1 MRCRTRS
8 PANCP
13 DPGVSRRFRCPGMLP
28 QCYPAPTGLFFQVP
42 ETAVFQRFRTSRK
55 QRPRVTLGLFWPAKR
70 GDDPDSNKRAMRRD
84 GVRECPKTR
93 AVEDIR
99 TSSIRRSRR
108 RIPLPFYS
116 LCVRIHLYAL
126 CMHPQLHTFSCPQ
139 PYEHAY
145 SRFCMHCMQSFSEL
159 CSRIACIVGF
169 LVHTMHT
176 SYDPYDFSDGMG
188 GRPVE
193 KRMDGTSERSRRS
206 NLQGRL
212 VGWVEFDCFT

>member
-1 MRCRTRS
+1 MRSFSPTGGMRCRTRS

-126 CMHPQLHTFSCPQ
+126 CM
-139 PYEHAY
+139 
-145 SRFCMHCMQSFSEL
+145 QSVCIPNCIHFRPLSPTNTPIL
-159 CSRIACIVGF
+159 VSVCIVCSLF
-169 LVHTMHT
+169 
-176 SYDPYDFSDGMG
+176 
-188 GRPVE
+188 
-193 KRMDGTSERSRRS
+193 RSCV
-206 NLQGRL
+206 LA
-212 VGWVEFDCFT
+212 